1 MKEKS
6 KTKKKIGKKDLE
18 QALIKKALGY
28 DATEVVEEYVGD
40 DDGEVKLSK
49 KKVTTKNV
57 PPDMTALKILL
68 DSHHKEVCDMTDQE
82 LYDEKLRLLCL
93 LKEIQDQGEKD

>member
-1 MKEKS
+1 MKGRNKR
-6 KTKKKIGKKDLE
+6 KKQIDKNDLE

-40 DDGEVKLSK
+40 GEEIKLSK

-57 PPDMTALKILL
+57 PPDMSALKFLL
-68 DSHHKEVCDMTDQE
+68 DETQKNVSEMTDQE
-82 LYDEKLRLLCL
+82 LYEEKVRLLCL
-93 LKEIQDQGEKD
+93 LKEIQNS

>member
-1 MKEKS
+1 MKGRNKR
-6 KTKKKIGKKDLE
+6 KKQIDKNDLE

-40 DDGEVKLSK
+40 GEEIKLSK

-57 PPDMTALKILL
+57 PPDMSALKLLL
-68 DSHHKEVCDMTDQE
+68 DETQKNVSEMTDQE
-82 LYDEKLRLLCL
+82 LYEEKVRLLCL
-93 LKEIQDQGEKD
+93 LKEIQNS

>member
-1 MKEKS
+1 MKGKN
-6 KTKKKIGKKDLE
+6 KTKKKVDKTDLE

-40 DDGEVKLSK
+40 GDDIKLSK

-57 PPDMTALKILL
+57 PPDISALKFLL
-68 DSHHKEVCDMTDQE
+68 EESQKKVSEMTDQE
-82 LYDEKLRLLCL
+82 LFEEKVRLLCL
-93 LKEIQDQGEKD
+93 LKEIQND

>member
-1 MKEKS
+1 MKGRS
-6 KTKKKIGKKDLE
+6 KQKKKFDKTDLE

-40 DDGEVKLSK
+40 GDEIKLSK

-57 PPDMTALKILL
+57 PPDMSALKFLL
-68 DSHHKEVCDMTDQE
+68 DESQKEVSEMTDQE
-82 LYDEKLRLLCL
+82 LYEEKVRLLCL
-93 LKEIQDQGEKD
+93 LNEIQKD

>member
-1 MKEKS
+1 MKGRNKQ
-6 KTKKKIGKKDLE
+6 KKKLDKTDLE

-40 DDGEVKLSK
+40 GDEIKLSK

-57 PPDMTALKILL
+57 PPDMSALKLLL
-68 DSHHKEVCDMTDQE
+68 DESQKQVGEMTDQE
-82 LYDEKLRLLCL
+82 LFEEKVRLLCL
-93 LKEIQDQGEKD
+93 LKEIQND

>member
-1 MKEKS
+1 MKGGSK
-6 KTKKKIGKKDLE
+6 KTKQVDKNDLE

-40 DDGEVKLSK
+40 GEEIKLSK

-57 PPDMTALKILL
+57 PPDMSALKFLL
-68 DSHHKEVCDMTDQE
+68 DETQKEVSEMTDQE
-82 LYDEKLRLLCL
+82 LYDEKVRLLCL
-93 LKEIQDQGEKD
+93 LKEIQEQ

>member
-1 MKEKS
+1 MKGRNKR
-6 KTKKKIGKKDLE
+6 KKQVDKIDLE

-40 DDGEVKLSK
+40 GEEIKLSK

-57 PPDMTALKILL
+57 PPDMSALKFLL
-68 DSHHKEVCDMTDQE
+68 DETQKDASEMTDQE
-82 LYDEKLRLLCL
+82 LYEEKVRLLCL
-93 LKEIQDQGEKD
+93 LKEIQNS

>member
-1 MKEKS
+1 MKGRSK
-6 KTKKKIGKKDLE
+6 KTKQVDKNDLE

-40 DDGEVKLSK
+40 GEEIKLSK

-57 PPDMTALKILL
+57 PPDMSALKFLL
-68 DSHHKEVCDMTDQE
+68 DENQKQISEMTDQE
-82 LYDEKLRLLCL
+82 LYEEKVRLLCL
-93 LKEIQDQGEKD
+93 LKEIQNS

>member
-1 MKEKS
+1 MKGRSK
-6 KTKKKIGKKDLE
+6 KTKQVDKNDLE

-40 DDGEVKLSK
+40 GEEIKLSK

-57 PPDMTALKILL
+57 PPDMSALKFLL
-68 DSHHKEVCDMTDQE
+68 DETQKEVSEMTDQE
-82 LYDEKLRLLCL
+82 LYEEKVRLLCL
-93 LKEIQDQGEKD
+93 LKEIQNS

>member
-1 MKEKS
+1 MKGKS
-6 KTKKKIGKKDLE
+6 KRKNKVDKTDLE

-40 DDGEVKLSK
+40 GDEIKLSK

-57 PPDMTALKILL
+57 PPDMSALKFLL
-68 DSHHKEVCDMTDQE
+68 DESQKQVGEMTDQE
-82 LYDEKLRLLCL
+82 LYEEKVRLLCL
-93 LKEIQDQGEKD
+93 LKEIQKE

>member
-1 MKEKS
+1 MKGRNKV
-6 KTKKKIGKKDLE
+6 KKQVDKNDLE

-40 DDGEVKLSK
+40 GDEIKLSK

-57 PPDMTALKILL
+57 PPDMSALKFLL
-68 DSHHKEVCDMTDQE
+68 EESQKEVSQMTDQE
-82 LYDEKLRLLCL
+82 LYEEKVRLLCL
-93 LKEIQDQGEKD
+93 LKEIQEN

>member
-1 MKEKS
+1 MKGRS
-6 KTKKKIGKKDLE
+6 KTKKKVDKADLE

-40 DDGEVKLSK
+40 GDEIKLSK

-57 PPDMTALKILL
+57 PPDMSALKFLL
-68 DSHHKEVCDMTDQE
+68 DESQKDVGEMSDQE
-82 LYDEKLRLLCL
+82 LYEEKVRLLCL
-93 LKEIQDQGEKD
+93 LKEIQKD

>member
-1 MKEKS
+1 MKGKN
-6 KTKKKIGKKDLE
+6 KTKKKVDKTDLE

-40 DDGEVKLSK
+40 GDDIKLSK

-57 PPDMTALKILL
+57 PPDISALKFLL
-68 DSHHKEVCDMTDQE
+68 EESQKEVSEMTDQE
-82 LYDEKLRLLCL
+82 LYEEKVRLLCL
-93 LKEIQDQGEKD
+93 LKEIQKD

>member
-1 MKEKS
+1 MKGRSK
-6 KTKKKIGKKDLE
+6 KTKQVDKKDLE

-40 DDGEVKLSK
+40 GEEIKLSK

-57 PPDMTALKILL
+57 PPDMSALKFLL
-68 DSHHKEVCDMTDQE
+68 DETQKQVSEMTDQE
-82 LYDEKLRLLCL
+82 LYDEKVRLLCL
-93 LKEIQDQGEKD
+93 LKEIQNS

>member
-1 MKEKS
+1 MKGRSK
-6 KTKKKIGKKDLE
+6 KTKQVDKKDLQ

-40 DDGEVKLSK
+40 GEEIKLSK

-57 PPDMTALKILL
+57 PPDMSALKFLL
-68 DSHHKEVCDMTDQE
+68 DETQKEVSEMTDQE
-82 LYDEKLRLLCL
+82 LYDEKVRLLCL
-93 LKEIQDQGEKD
+93 LKEIQNS